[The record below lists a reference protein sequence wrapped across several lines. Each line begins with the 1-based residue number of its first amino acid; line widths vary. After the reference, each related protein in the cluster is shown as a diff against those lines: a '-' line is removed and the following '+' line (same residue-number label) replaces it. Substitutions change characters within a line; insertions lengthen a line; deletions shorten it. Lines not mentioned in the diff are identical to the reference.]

1 MRPSVFRRVSTF
13 LAVLLLLCASLST
26 LADTPYQRARQR
38 GRRYVHRP
46 IYKQYQSPVRPR
58 GGVLALFR

>member
-1 MRPSVFRRVSTF
+1 MRTSVFRRISSFV
-13 LAVLLLLCASLST
+13 AVLLLLCMSLSA

-46 IYKQYQSPVRPR
+46 VYKQYQGPVRHR
-58 GGVLALFR
+58 GGLLALFR